1 MHAPKISAFRRAL
14 IRPATVSRRGFIKLG
29 AGALAAGAVVSRG
42 LQRPLLASAPADPV
56 PIPIGSF
63 GFHVNAPAFIDPP
76 DADPVTIT
84 NFNGFSGLAYISGMV
99 TRTNLVTHE
108 EDRLPFDSADMRFM
122 LGEYQGVDGRMH
134 HGAFG
139 FI

>member
-1 MHAPKISAFRRAL
+1 MQPTKIAAFRRAHT
-14 IRPATVSRRGFIKLG
+14 RPSAVSRRGFIRLG
-29 AGALAAGAVVSRG
+29 AGVFAAGAVAARG
-42 LQRPLLASAPADPV
+42 LRRPLLASAPADPV

-63 GFHVNAPAFIDPP
+63 GFHVNAPAFIDSE
-76 DADPVTIT
+76 DADPITIT

-99 TRTNLVTHE
+99 TRTNLVTQE

>member
-1 MHAPKISAFRRAL
+1 MHAMKMAAFRRAHS
-14 IRPATVSRRGFIKLG
+14 RPSTLSRRGFLRFG
-29 AGALAAGAVVSRG
+29 ASALAAGAVVARG
-42 LQRPLLASAPADPV
+42 LRRPLLASAPADPV

-63 GFHVNAPAFIDPP
+63 GFHVNAPAFIDPE
-76 DADPVTIT
+76 DVDPVTIT

-122 LGEYQGVDGRMH
+122 LGEYQSADGRMH